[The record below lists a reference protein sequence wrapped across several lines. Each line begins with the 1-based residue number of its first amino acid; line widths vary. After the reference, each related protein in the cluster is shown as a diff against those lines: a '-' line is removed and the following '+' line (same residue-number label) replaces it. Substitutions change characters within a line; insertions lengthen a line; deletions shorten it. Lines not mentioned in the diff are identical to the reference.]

1 MNYQLDYH
9 YGREAEQYR
18 YVQMPLFL
26 FTEKRFQSLSSDSKI
41 LYSLMLSKPFR
52 DSFFMQMRRKLVIQ
66 HTIRRILGL
75 YVPGCFKKDTR
86 LKVFM
91 EVISLKYFIG
101 ENESTGREFDSIQEF
116 LDAIADLAQ
125 TREENGEDR
134 FEIQIMND

>member
-1 MNYQLDYH
+1 M
-9 YGREAEQYR
+9 
-18 YVQMPLFL
+18 YVL
-26 FTEKRFQSLSSDSKI
+26 
-41 LYSLMLSKPFR
+41 
-52 DSFFMQMRRKLVIQ
+52 
-66 HTIRRILGL
+66 
-75 YVPGCFKKDTR
+75 GCFKKDTR

-101 ENESTGREFDSIQEF
+101 ENESTDREFDSIQDF

>member
-1 MNYQLDYH
+1 M
-9 YGREAEQYR
+9 
-18 YVQMPLFL
+18 
-26 FTEKRFQSLSSDSKI
+26 
-41 LYSLMLSKPFR
+41 
-52 DSFFMQMRRKLVIQ
+52 
-66 HTIRRILGL
+66 

-101 ENESTGREFDSIQEF
+101 ENGSTGREFDSIQEF

-125 TREENGEDR
+125 TREENCEDR

>member
-1 MNYQLDYH
+1 M
-9 YGREAEQYR
+9 
-18 YVQMPLFL
+18 
-26 FTEKRFQSLSSDSKI
+26 
-41 LYSLMLSKPFR
+41 
-52 DSFFMQMRRKLVIQ
+52 
-66 HTIRRILGL
+66 

-91 EVISLKYFIG
+91 EVISLKCFIG

>member
-1 MNYQLDYH
+1 M
-9 YGREAEQYR
+9 
-18 YVQMPLFL
+18 
-26 FTEKRFQSLSSDSKI
+26 
-41 LYSLMLSKPFR
+41 
-52 DSFFMQMRRKLVIQ
+52 
-66 HTIRRILGL
+66 

-86 LKVFM
+86 LKAFM

-125 TREENGEDR
+125 TREENGEER

>member
-1 MNYQLDYH
+1 M
-9 YGREAEQYR
+9 
-18 YVQMPLFL
+18 
-26 FTEKRFQSLSSDSKI
+26 
-41 LYSLMLSKPFR
+41 
-52 DSFFMQMRRKLVIQ
+52 
-66 HTIRRILGL
+66 

-91 EVISLKYFIG
+91 EVISLKCFIG
-101 ENESTGREFDSIQEF
+101 ENGSTGREFDSIQDF